1 MRNWLARLLVSG
13 GLRLMRGG
21 DTVSVI
27 YALLIIKGL
36 KTFAQV
42 PVKLQP
48 EVKSY
53 LAASDLDESGN
64 PLPVE

>member
-1 MRNWLARLLVSG
+1 M
-13 GLRLMRGG
+13 
-21 DTVSVI
+21 SVI

-36 KTFAQV
+36 KTIAQV